1 MIPGAHVSTSGGIHT
16 AIDRIEAIGGESVQ
30 IFTQSP
36 RTWRPT
42 NHDPANFERFKERR
56 AEAGIDGVVCH
67 ALYLVNLATPD
78 KEIYEKSVA
87 TLENT
92 VDVGCAIEADGVVF
106 HVGSHLGAGFEAGLE
121 HVVPALERAL
131 EHCSDTTWLLI
142 ENSAGAGGT
151 IGRSV
156 DELSILV
163 ERLGRHPRLGVCLD
177 SCHLY
182 VSGVDVTDR
191 GALDACIDEV
201 EERIGLDRLRALHVN
216 DAAAPLGSNRDRH
229 ANLGEGEI
237 GEGMDVFLGH
247 AKLQGLPTI
256 LEVPGPDGH
265 GPDAAEIQKLRDLHT
280 RGLKR
285 AKPARKAAARPRGKT
300 ASRAG
305 ARRTRG

>member
-1 MIPGAHVSTSGGIHT
+1 
-16 AIDRIEAIGGESVQ
+16 
-30 IFTQSP
+30 
-36 RTWRPT
+36 
-42 NHDPANFERFKERR
+42 
-56 AEAGIDGVVCH
+56 
-67 ALYLVNLATPD
+67 VNLATPD